1 MPSPFPIFVGR
12 FTRQID
18 QQCRLRIPAPWRIYG
33 VRSWLLYPRDLLA
46 DAPAQKR
53 TLCLDPI
60 YARLPRAVCDTL
72 NVPTDRPRTL
82 ATAIE
87 ALRTVA
93 LRRGLDP
100 TTVTHHR
107 TGANGTHLMLSPA
120 QLARL
125 RPQSRSLVLIGTML
139 SIEVWSAE
147 EFARWERSV
156 SHPPKHRVRAS
167 RR

>member
-1 MPSPFPIFVGR
+1 MSSSTMIFVGR
-12 FTRQID
+12 FTRRLD
-18 QQCRLRIPAPWRIYG
+18 QQRRLRIPSPWRIYG

-46 DAPAQKR
+46 DVPSPKR
-53 TLCLDPI
+53 TLCLDPAD
-60 YARLPRAVCDTL
+60 ARLTRAICDTL
-72 NVPTDRPRTL
+72 KVPGNRPRTL
-82 ATAIE
+82 VTAIE
-87 ALRTVA
+87 ALRAVA

-107 TGANGTHLMLSPA
+107 AGAEGIHLTLSPA
-120 QLARL
+120 QLGRL

-167 RR
+167 HR

>member
-1 MPSPFPIFVGR
+1 MPSHFPIFVSR
-12 FTRQID
+12 FTRQLD
-18 QQCRLRIPAPWRIYG
+18 QQRRLRIPALWHIYG

-46 DAPAQKR
+46 DAPAPKR
-53 TLCLDPI
+53 TLCLDPAD
-60 YARLPRAVCDTL
+60 ARLARAIGDTL
-72 NVPTDRPRTL
+72 KVPGNRPRTL

-87 ALRTVA
+87 ALRAVA

-107 TGANGTHLMLSPA
+107 TGAEGTHLTLSPA

-125 RPQSRSLVLIGTML
+125 RAQTRSLVLIGTML

-156 SHPPKHRVRAS
+156 SHQPRNQVRAS